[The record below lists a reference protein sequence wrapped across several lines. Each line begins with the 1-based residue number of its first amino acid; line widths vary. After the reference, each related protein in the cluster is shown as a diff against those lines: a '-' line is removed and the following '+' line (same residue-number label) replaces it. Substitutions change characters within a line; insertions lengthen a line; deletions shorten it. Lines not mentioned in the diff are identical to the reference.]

1 MLTTIVK
8 RNGSIVPFNLEKLHN
23 WVIWAGDQLGDRI
36 NWSEIVLETLS
47 KLKEGAT
54 TVELQKELI
63 KSCTNKGD
71 YAHNLMAGRLFAAVY
86 RKEIFGKIEPPTI
99 KELHQKLFDLGLMVK
114 LNYTDEEYDDLEKI
128 INHQQDFEYAC
139 FQLLQLKN
147 KYALRNAA
155 TKEIYET
162 PQFIFMRMAMAL
174 AENEPDKTKLR
185 DVKNWYKYFSLGK
198 LSAPTPNY
206 TNLGTSHRGYAS
218 CCLVKADDNLN
229 SMSAADHVVYR
240 MSANA
245 AGIGTHY
252 AIRSVGDPV
261 RHGLIKH
268 GGKLPYMRAQAALAK
283 SNLQNSA
290 RGGAIN
296 QFVSCYDPE
305 IFTIIRMQ
313 NPTTV
318 KTVQIR
324 ESHFT
329 IMYNTFFAR
338 KAAKREKVFHF
349 NAYTAPELYEA
360 MFDGDQQAF
369 EQLYTQ
375 YEDNKEFKKI
385 YFDPREL
392 IIEARKEAFACGTLY
407 QFNTDIANKQTPFKD
422 KIYSSNLCLEV
433 MQPTEGYDH
442 ITDLFSEDEKMQGE
456 VSICS
461 LAAIVVPSIKSEK
474 EYEQVAYYALKM
486 IDRTIDLSDHPLP
499 NIKVK
504 SRLRRNAGVGMIGI
518 ATSIA
523 KAKLKFDTEEGL
535 KFAHELAERHYYYC
549 LKASL
554 KLGKELGNAGWT
566 EKSKYPDGWFAHE
579 HAAPEVQSF
588 PLKYDWELLRK
599 EIIENGGLRNS
610 ILINHMPTESS
621 SKSSGYPNGI
631 YPVRET
637 AMKKSDAD
645 NSIDW
650 VAYDNDKLDYQSA
663 WDIET
668 ENLIKYY
675 GIIQKFTDGGISAD
689 FYKDRSEQLNV
700 STADILKEHVA
711 MIKYGLKSRYYQN
724 TKTSGKTIFDVLT
737 KITGNN
743 LEEILGKEYCESCS
757 L

>member
-1 MLTTIVK
+1 MLKTIVK
-8 RNGSIVPFNLEKLHN
+8 RNGTSVPFNLEKLHN

-36 NWSEIVLETLS
+36 NWSEIVLEVLS
-47 KLKEGAT
+47 KLKDGT
-54 TVELQKELI
+54 TTQELQQELI
-63 KSCTNKGD
+63 KACTNKGD
-71 YAHNLMAGRLFAAVY
+71 YPHNLMAGRLFSAVY
-86 RKEIFGKIEPPTI
+86 RKEVFGKIEPPTI
-99 KELHQKLFDLGLMVK
+99 QELHKKLHKLGLMVE
-114 LNYTDEEYDDLEKI
+114 LNYTDEEYNDLEKI

-147 KYALRNAA
+147 KYALKNSV

-174 AENEPDKTKLR
+174 AEDEPEKTKLR

-206 TNLGTSHRGYAS
+206 TNLGTSQRGYAS
-218 CCLVKADDNLN
+218 CCLIKADDNLD
-229 SMSAADHVVYR
+229 SMATADHIVYR

-252 AIRSVGDPV
+252 AIRSAGDQV
-261 RHGLIKH
+261 RSGLIKH
-268 GGKLPYMRAQAALAK
+268 GGKLPYMRSQAFLAK
-283 SNLQNSA
+283 ANLQSGA

-296 QFVSCYDPE
+296 QFFSCYDPE
-305 IFTIIRMQ
+305 VFTLIRMQ
-313 NPTTV
+313 NPTAV

-329 IMYNTFFAR
+329 IMYNTFFAQ
-338 KAAKREKVFHF
+338 KAARKENVFHF
-349 NAYTAPELYEA
+349 NNFTAPDLYEA
-360 MFDGDQQAF
+360 MFDGDQKKF
-369 EQLYTQ
+369 EELYVK
-375 YEDNKEFKKI
+375 YENDKKFKKV

-392 IIEARKEAFACGTLY
+392 IIEARKEAYACGTLY
-407 QFNTDIANKQTPFKD
+407 QFNADIANKQTPFTD

-433 MQPTEGYDH
+433 MQPTKGYNY
-442 ITDLFSEDEKMQGE
+442 ITDLFSESETTEGE

-461 LAAIVVPSIKSEK
+461 LAAIVVPAIKSEK

-486 IDRTIDLSDHPLP
+486 IDKTIDLSDHPLP
-499 NIKVK
+499 NIKTK
-504 SRLRRNAGVGMIGI
+504 SRLRRNAGVGIIGI

-535 KFAHELAERHYYYC
+535 KFVHEMAEKHYYYC
-549 LKASL
+549 LKTSL
-554 KLGKELGNAGWT
+554 KLGKELGNAGWID
-566 EKSKYPDGWFAHE
+566 KSKYSEGWFAHE
-579 HAAPEVQSF
+579 HTQSDVPNF
-588 PLKYDWELLRK
+588 PLKYDWEALRK
-599 EIIENGGLRNS
+599 EIIENGGIRNS
-610 ILINHMPTESS
+610 ILINQMPTESS

-637 AMKKSDAD
+637 SMKKSDAD

-650 VAYDNDKLDYQSA
+650 VAYDNDKLEYQSA
-663 WDIET
+663 WDIDT
-668 ENLIKYY
+668 VDLIKYY
-675 GIIQKFTDGGISAD
+675 GVIQKFTDGGISAD
-689 FYKDRSEQLNV
+689 FYKDRSERLDV

-724 TKTSGKTIFDVLT
+724 TKTSGKTIFDNVT
-737 KITGNN
+737 QTADDP
-743 LEEILGKEYCESCS
+743 EIYDEYCESCA